1 MHGIAA
7 GVGLFATALLLG
19 AMVFF
24 AAVVAPSVFR
34 ALEPRDAGAFL
45 RRLFPV
51 YYVFG
56 AGMAGA
62 AAIALLP
69 VAWEAALVMA
79 VVASGF
85 VFSRQGLM
93 PRINAYRDA
102 ELAGDASAG
111 LPFSRLHRL
120 SVVINLAQMLLVA
133 LVLVGFAGRA
143 W

>member
-1 MHGIAA
+1 MEGIAA

-19 AMVFF
+19 AMVFL
-24 AAVVAPSVFR
+24 AVVVAPTVFR
-34 ALEPRDAGAFL
+34 ALDARHAGAFL

-56 AGMAGA
+56 AGMAAA

-69 VAWEAALVMA
+69 VAWEAALVLA
-79 VVASGF
+79 VVAAGF
-85 VFSRQGLM
+85 VFARQGLM

-102 ELAGDASAG
+102 ELAGDAAAKV
-111 LPFSRLHRL
+111 PFARLHRL
-120 SVVINLAQMLLVA
+120 SVAINLAQMILVA

>member
-1 MHGIAA
+1 MQGLAA

-34 ALEPRDAGAFL
+34 ALEPRHAGAFL

-56 AGMAGA
+56 AGMAA
-62 AAIALLP
+62 AAVIALLP

-85 VFSRQGLM
+85 VFSRQTLL
-93 PRINAYRDA
+93 PRINAERDA
-102 ELAGDASAG
+102 ALAGDTSAEV
-111 LPFSRLHRL
+111 PFARLHRL
-120 SVVINLAQMLLVA
+120 SVAINLAQMVLVA

>member
-1 MHGIAA
+1 VQGIAA

-24 AAVVAPSVFR
+24 AVVVAPSVFR
-34 ALEPRDAGAFL
+34 ALEPRHADAFL

-56 AGMAGA
+56 AGMATA
-62 AAIALLP
+62 AAIALVP

-85 VFSRQGLM
+85 VFSRHGLM

-102 ELAGDASAG
+102 ELAGDASAR
-111 LPFSRLHRL
+111 LPFARLHRL
-120 SVVINLAQMLLVA
+120 SVAINLGQMVLVA